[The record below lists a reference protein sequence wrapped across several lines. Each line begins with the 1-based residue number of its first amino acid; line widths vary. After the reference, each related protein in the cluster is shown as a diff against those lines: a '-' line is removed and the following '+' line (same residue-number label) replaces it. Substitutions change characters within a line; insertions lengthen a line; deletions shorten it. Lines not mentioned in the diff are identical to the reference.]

1 MAQDTKYPNAY
12 IESNFNLTDIF
23 NECADKKDL
32 DELNNWLNSEKYET
46 IMSSKNIEYII
57 GGLLND
63 FQSQNNWDIPLDA
76 LEQSKL
82 VYKPVDDG
90 LRDYT

>member
-1 MAQDTKYPNAY
+1 MAQEQNILNAY

-46 IMSSKNIEYII
+46 IMSSKNI
-57 GGLLND
+57 NH
-63 FQSQNNWDIPLDA
+63 
-76 LEQSKL
+76 
-82 VYKPVDDG
+82 
-90 LRDYT
+90 LRGIVE